1 MTWIGK
7 EAMFRP
13 PINRGMQVL
22 DRACFTKKIP
32 TSAARIGNKKNIAKY
47 RVELEQAGDLLLLDR
62 YKPLQPDP
70 DQAIA
75 ANGGKCFVLKPEVK
89 ADGEDFS
96 GPKPSPI

>member
-1 MTWIGK
+1 
-7 EAMFRP
+7 MFRP